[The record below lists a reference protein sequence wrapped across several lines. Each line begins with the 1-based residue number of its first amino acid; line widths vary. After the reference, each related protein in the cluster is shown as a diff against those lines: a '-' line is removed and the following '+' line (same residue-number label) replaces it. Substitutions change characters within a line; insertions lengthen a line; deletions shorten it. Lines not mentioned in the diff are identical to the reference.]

1 MTKQKSMTTGPADA
15 GGCEARIK
23 VKVPG
28 STSNLGSGFDT
39 LGIALSISNTV
50 EVALSENGG
59 SQQVPVRIRSAI
71 SSAVRPGAEEM
82 LAGVSRVFQEK
93 TGIPAPGVDVW
104 IEGDVPLARGLG
116 SSVTIRLGLLAALG
130 CITGVNPDIKTL
142 GEWVSEIEGHPDNA
156 MPSALGGFC
165 ASGWP
170 EGSDRLECLRIE
182 LPEEYCF
189 VSLVPTFEVKTEEAR
204 RSLPSSY
211 SRNDAVKALNR
222 AAMITGLFCTDQI
235 ELLKGFFDDP
245 IHQPYR
251 GRLIPGYTEC
261 MRAGVEA
268 GAIGGWI
275 SGSGSTLMWLIRGE
289 GTSVGE
295 AVQSVMPDARL
306 HYLRPDN
313 KGLTFLKQNPS

>member
-1 MTKQKSMTTGPADA
+1 M
-15 GGCEARIK
+15 
-23 VKVPG
+23 KVPG

-50 EVALSENGG
+50 EVALSENAGDR
-59 SQQVPVRIRSAI
+59 QVPVSIRSTI
-71 SSAVRPGAEEM
+71 SSAIRPGAENM
-82 LAGVSRVFQEK
+82 LADVSRVFEEK

-130 CITGVNPDIKTL
+130 RITGVDPDIKTL

-182 LPEEYCF
+182 LPQDYCF

-204 RSLPSSY
+204 RSLPGSY
-211 SRNDAVKALNR
+211 SRSDAVKGLNR
-222 AAMITGLFCTDQI
+222 AAMITGLICTDQI

-251 GRLIPGYTEC
+251 GQLIPGYAEC

-275 SGSGSTLMWLIRGE
+275 SGSGSTLMWLTRGE
-289 GTSVGE
+289 GTSVGA
-295 AVQSVMPDARL
+295 AVQSKMPDARL